1 MRFSRLFSQTLRE
14 VPSDSEVAS
23 HQLLVRAG
31 FIRQL
36 GAGIFTYMPL
46 AYRVLSRVMAIM
58 REEMNA
64 IGGQEI
70 LMPVAQPADLWK
82 ETGRYYQIG
91 SEMGRFKDKI
101 GHEMVLAM
109 THEEVV
115 ADLVRGV
122 VRSYRQLPA
131 LVYHIQTKWRDDPRP
146 RAGLIRVREFIML
159 DSYSLDADWQGLDA
173 SYQRHF
179 DAYFRIFKRCG
190 LPVVAVRSD
199 SGMMGG
205 KEAHEYMYLTPIG
218 EDSLLFCDACG
229 YSANRQ
235 VAATRKPEPQ
245 KEELLPLERV
255 ATPHASTIEELA
267 AFLNISPARTAK
279 AVFFVGLVED
289 GAQGHKEKLIFA
301 VVRGD
306 MEVNETKVANLV
318 KASELRPA
326 TEEEISAV
334 GAEPGYA
341 SPVGLT
347 GVMVL
352 VDELAAASPNLVAG
366 ANQAGYHL
374 RNVNHGRDYQA
385 SIVADITAAR
395 DGDTCPVCGAP
406 LRLVR
411 GVEVG
416 NIFKLGTR
424 YSDALG
430 CTYLDENGDTNPVI
444 MGSYGIGLGRLIAC
458 VAEEH
463 HDEHG
468 LMWPA
473 SLAPYAVHLVVLKGK
488 DIDTEA
494 IAAEVEE
501 ALTAA
506 GLEPLVDDR
515 EESAGVKFNDA
526 DLMGL
531 PLRVTVSERA
541 FKAGGLEIK
550 VRHSGETRIVP
561 IDSIVEE
568 ARLIL
573 GAGDETSGIVPA
585 TAGRE

>member
-14 VPSDSEVAS
+14 IPTDAEVTS

-46 AYRVLSRVMAIM
+46 AYRVLKKVMGIM

-64 IGGQEI
+64 IGGQEL
-70 LMPVAQPADLWK
+70 LMPVVQPADVWK

-91 SEMGRFKDKI
+91 SEMGRFKDKTS
-101 GHEMVLAM
+101 HDMVLAM

-115 ADLVRGV
+115 SDLVRGV
-122 VRSYRQLPA
+122 VHSYRQLPA
-131 LVYHIQTKWRDDPRP
+131 LIYHIQTKWRDDPRP

-173 SYQRHF
+173 SYKQHY

-190 LPVVAVRSD
+190 LPAVAVRSD

-235 VAATRKPEPQ
+235 VAAARKPEPE
-245 KEELLPLERV
+245 KEQMLPLEKV
-255 ATPHASTIEELA
+255 ATPGTSSIEELA
-267 AFLNISPARTAK
+267 SFLKIPASRTAK
-279 AVFFVGLVED
+279 AVFFTGLVDD
-289 GAQGHKEKLIFA
+289 GKNGKKEEFIFA

-326 TEEEISAV
+326 TEEEIIATGAV
-334 GAEPGYA
+334 PGYA
-341 SPVGLT
+341 SPLGLK
-347 GVMVL
+347 GVTVV
-352 VDELAAASPNLVAG
+352 VDELATLSPNLVAG
-366 ANQAGYHL
+366 ANEEGYHL
-374 RNVNHGRDYQA
+374 RNVNYGRDYQA
-385 SIVADITAAR
+385 AIVADITAAR
-395 DGDTCPVCGAP
+395 DGDACPDCGNP
-406 LRLVR
+406 MRLVR
-411 GVEVG
+411 GVEIG

-430 CTYLDENGDTNPVI
+430 CTFLDENGSSKPVI

-458 VAEEH
+458 AAEEH
-463 HDEHG
+463 NDEHG
-468 LMWPA
+468 LVWPV
-473 SLAPYAVHLVVLKGK
+473 SLAPYPVHLVVLKGR
-488 DIDTEA
+488 DMDTEA
-494 IAAEVEE
+494 IATSVEE
-501 ALTAA
+501 ALTIA
-506 GLEPLVDDR
+506 GFEPLLDDR

-526 DLMGL
+526 DLIGL
-531 PLRVTVSERA
+531 PVRITVSERA

-550 VRHSGETRIVP
+550 IRRSGETRIVAP
-561 IDSIVEE
+561 DRIVEE
-568 ARLIL
+568 VQLIL
-573 GAGDETSGIVPA
+573 SKLDEI
-585 TAGRE
+585 

>member
-1 MRFSRLFSQTLRE
+1 MRFSKLFSQTLRE
-14 VPSDSEVAS
+14 NPADTEVAS
-23 HQLLVRAG
+23 HQLLLRAG
-31 FIRQL
+31 YIRQL

-46 AYRVLSRVMAIM
+46 AYRVLGRVMDIL
-58 REEMNA
+58 REEMRA
-64 IGGQEI
+64 IGGQEL
-70 LMPVAQPADLWK
+70 LMPVAQPADIWK

-91 SEMGRFKDKI
+91 SEMGRFADRS
-101 GHEMVLAM
+101 GHDMVLAM

-131 LVYHIQTKWRDDPRP
+131 LIYHIQTKWRDDPRP

-173 SYQRHF
+173 SYQKHY

-190 LPVVAVRSD
+190 LPAVAVRSD

-205 KEAHEYMYLTPIG
+205 KEAHEYMYLNPIG
-218 EDSLLFCDACG
+218 EDSLLFCDSCG

-235 VAATRKPEPQ
+235 VAASHKPEPESEDQ
-245 KEELLPLERV
+245 LPLEKV
-255 ATPHASTIEELA
+255 ATPGASSIEELA
-267 AFLNISPARTAK
+267 AFLGIPSSRTAK
-279 AVFFVGLVED
+279 AVFFMGLVED
-289 GAQGHKEKLIFA
+289 GGRGQQWQFIFA

-326 TEEEISAV
+326 TEEEIRAV
-334 GAEPGYA
+334 GAVPGYA
-341 SPVGLT
+341 SPLGLKAVT
-347 GVMVL
+347 VV
-352 VDELAAASPNLVAG
+352 VDDLAAHSPNLVAG
-366 ANQAGYHL
+366 ANEEGFHL
-374 RNVNHGRDYQA
+374 RNVNHGRDFQA
-385 SIVADITAAR
+385 GVIADISAAR
-395 DGDTCPVCGAP
+395 AGDACPECGEP
-406 LRLVR
+406 LRLSR

-430 CTYLDENGDTNPVI
+430 CTYLDENGSSKPVI

-463 HDEHG
+463 HDERG
-468 LMWPA
+468 LKWPV
-473 SLAPYAVHLVVLKGK
+473 SLAPYPVHLVVLKGREM
-488 DIDTEA
+488 DTEDL
-494 IAAEVEE
+494 AAQVEGV
-501 ALTAA
+501 LTAA

-526 DLMGL
+526 DLIGL

-541 FKAGGLEIK
+541 FKAGGLELKTRRGGEPVIVSPENIVTE
-550 VRHSGETRIVP
+550 VRRFLDE
-561 IDSIVEE
+561 
-568 ARLIL
+568 L
-573 GAGDETSGIVPA
+573 G
-585 TAGRE
+585 